1 MKNKAEKQRI
11 ATNLSLYM
19 KINGYTNRTFAL
31 AVGISQNTLKALMIG
46 KMRNESKFQKYI
58 MQITESLALE
68 ENFFEQPKEAITTA
82 PITFQ
87 DTNKKMHLGDE
98 KFNAISLML
107 KIGEIHYES

>member
-19 KINGYTNRTFAL
+19 KINGYTHRTFAL

-46 KMRNESKFQKYI
+46 KMRNENKFQKYI
-58 MQITESLALE
+58 SQFTESLALE
-68 ENFFEQPKEAITTA
+68 EKFFEQPKEAITAA

-87 DTNKKMHLGDE
+87 DTNKMHLGDE